1 MSLLVVAVLVRC
13 NWSFDL
19 EVAYL
24 PVLCASGPR
33 RMILVTGLGGLPNAS
48 HTCTLLLLFHGR
60 KWRKGRRRNP
70 IPIDDVTWHSFGER
84 LMWPWFF
91 SLSLPPR
98 KKKEKDIWLF
108 FEGDEWGRLPAEK
121 VYLGLECEG
130 ILPVLL
136 EWAIYLASRRASKTF
151 SIRQLSCGQ

>member
-13 NWSFDL
+13 NWSIDL
-19 EVAYL
+19 GVAYL

-70 IPIDDVTWHSFGER
+70 IPNRWRHVTFLWWKADVAMIFFPFLYPPEKKRKRYLTFLWGGWMRSASSWKGVFGFR
-84 LMWPWFF
+84 VWRNSPCAAWM
-91 SLSLPPR
+91 SN
-98 KKKEKDIWLF
+98 
-108 FEGDEWGRLPAEK
+108 
-121 VYLGLECEG
+121 
-130 ILPVLL
+130 
-136 EWAIYLASRRASKTF
+136 
-151 SIRQLSCGQ
+151 LSCFHESIKNF